1 MNGVSVAEKVQVK
14 HGGRILLGNNHLYR
28 LSCPHT
34 VGQNGE
40 NELMDYEQAM
50 KEISINELVN
60 GEPSNELAGGCV
72 LCGGRSS
79 VVCCM
84 LDPVYSKVQES
95 LMKKHEEEKEGN
107 LPPVWLVDSYLS
119 SPH

>member
-1 MNGVSVAEKVQVK
+1 VNGVSVTEKVQVK

-50 KEISINELVN
+50 KEISINELTN
-60 GEPSNELAGGCV
+60 GEGMLPVVPSWALAEFCCV
-72 LCGGRSS
+72 C
-79 VVCCM
+79 
-84 LDPVYSKVQES
+84 
-95 LMKKHEEEKEGN
+95 
-107 LPPVWLVDSYLS
+107 
-119 SPH
+119 